1 MAISSW
7 LPITISGASTT
18 LALIA
23 FLYQVR
29 RARFNQS
36 IDLLFRLEN
45 SFFGE
50 DMREQRSK
58 AARLML
64 RDIPDFTEVEDVIDF
79 FETVALLSRKGAL
92 DRYMIWHTFYYWI
105 DRYYETAKSHIE
117 ERRKI
122 DSTVWQDIG
131 PFVEG
136 LRNLQVKEAG
146 LSTIAQTI
154 PAPDE
159 LKRFL
164 NEEQSEG
171 KPRSRS
177 VSGR

>member
-1 MAISSW
+1 MAISAW

-29 RARFNQS
+29 RTRFNQS

-64 RDIPDFTEVEDVIDF
+64 KETPDFTEVEDVLDF
-79 FETVALLSRKGAL
+79 FETVALLSRKRAL

-105 DRYYETAKSHIE
+105 DRYYEAAKSHIE
-117 ERRKI
+117 ERRKT

-136 LRNLQVKEAG
+136 LRKLQVKEAG
-146 LSTIAQTI
+146 LSTIEQTI
-154 PAPDE
+154 QTSDE
-159 LKRFL
+159 LERFL
-164 NEEQSEG
+164 NEERSEG
-171 KPRSRS
+171 KPISRS
-177 VSGR
+177 VISR